1 MQLHLFRLLEGQ
13 SEVGTKKFYAG
24 IGSRETPQDV
34 LESMQYIA
42 GKLYERWY
50 TLRSGGARGADE
62 AFASGV
68 KEFASGKT
76 TNNYKIYLPWDG
88 FNDHHHNPS
97 KGYFDC
103 SRASTWDEALEL
115 VNKYHPAPEKLG
127 DFARKLMARNAYQ
140 VLSTTLKDPV
150 DFVICWTKG
159 GKLVGGTA
167 QAMKIA
173 IDFGVPIYNLANVE
187 DIRRLHEEVLDYD

>member
-1 MQLHLFRLLEGQ
+1 M
-13 SEVGTKKFYAG
+13 STKKFYAG

-34 LESMQYIA
+34 LNSMQWIS
-42 GKLYERWY
+42 GKLYEKWY
-50 TLRSGGARGADE
+50 TLRSGGAKGADE
-62 AFASGV
+62 AFALGV
-68 KEFASGKT
+68 EEAASGKS

-97 KGYFDC
+97 KGYFDS
-103 SRASTWDEALEL
+103 SRASTWNEALEL
-115 VNKYHPAPEKLG
+115 VNKYHPAPDKLSS
-127 DFARKLMARNAYQ
+127 FSRKLMARNAYQ
-140 VLSTTLKDPV
+140 VLSITLKDPV

-173 IDFGVPIYNLANVE
+173 MDFGVPIYNLALTD
-187 DIRRLHEEVLDYD
+187 DIRKLNKEVLSNE